1 MNADDLTKPLKPTP
15 RKQRRGIV
23 LPIVAGTLCGV
34 FSGSVIFLTPDRDRG
49 KPLSPAS
56 LSQPALPESV
66 QRTEALPAAAPA
78 KPTAKTITVIDSQT
92 GATREVVLPASTDD
106 QLEKGNAGPAHSAA
120 TTEDTS
126 SSTKR
131 AKTKKR

>member
-34 FSGSVIFLTPDRDRG
+34 FSSLVVFFTADRDRA
-49 KPLSPAS
+49 KPLSPTS
-56 LSQPALPESV
+56 MSQPALAESV
-66 QRTEALPAAAPA
+66 RQTVALPPPA
-78 KPTAKTITVIDSQT
+78 LATPTAKTVTVIDSQT
-92 GATREVVLPASTDD
+92 GARREVVLPASTDD
-106 QLEKGNAGPAHSAA
+106 QLEEGNAGLARSAA
-120 TTEDTS
+120 VPEGTS
-126 SSTKR
+126 LSTKR